1 VLGSNELNPLPWE
14 TNTSPAPAL
23 VPVGVPESVW
33 NFNLLQDDGPRWKE
47 KKLGLEI
54 PVVAVATTMAA
65 SPETLAI
72 AGGAPNVAPA
82 AVDVQV
88 CVAVPGET
96 MYRVPAPGEVA

>member
-1 VLGSNELNPLPWE
+1 VSVPDSVLE
-14 TNTSPAPAL
+14 
-23 VPVGVPESVW
+23 
-33 NFNLLQDDGPRWKE
+33 FNLVQDDPPRWKAN
-47 KKLGLEI
+47 KLGGTD
-54 PVVAVATTMAA
+54 PVVAVAATMAA
-65 SPETLAI
+65 SAPEMLAI